1 MDDLYRNMMTAD
13 HQRRDLELTEY
24 PTISLIGDV
33 DKNAYKNALFTE
45 KKIQCHVCGIEYSR
59 TASESCPMCEMK
71 KNMDA
76 VMQILDAWR
85 KQLGEDAAAPVNVP
99 LSRYDKG
106 DTIRF
111 GVFNGIPIEWL
122 VLDKKSDRLL
132 VLVKY
137 GLEVKAYNLSR
148 KAVVWEE
155 SEIRRYLNK
164 EFYEKC
170 FSESSKK
177 LIKTTL
183 VMNKDNPIYRT
194 PGGSDTRDKI
204 YLLSINEAKEFLADN
219 SKRECEAT
227 EYARQQG
234 AHVDKKL
241 GNSWWWLRSPGN
253 YDYYASYVSGDG
265 TIVVGGNNVTSE
277 RGVVRPAMWI
287 KYC

>member
-1 MDDLYRNMMTAD
+1 MDSEFTS
-13 HQRRDLELTEY
+13 Y
-24 PTISLIGDV
+24 PTLSFPNEA
-33 DKNAYKNALFTE
+33 DKSTYKNTLFIKT
-45 KKIQCHVCGIEYSR
+45 KVQCHVCGIEYSKS
-59 TASESCPMCEMK
+59 TAKSCPLCEM
-71 KNMDA
+71 
-76 VMQILDAWR
+76 R
-85 KQLGEDAAAPVNVP
+85 KQLDDALNVIAAMRNKSDSRVLHTNRDI
-99 LSRYDKG
+99 LSYDKA
-106 DTIRF
+106 DILQF
-111 GVFNGIPIEWL
+111 GQFHGKPIEWI
-122 VLDKKSDRLL
+122 VLDKKTDRVL
-132 VLVKY
+132 VLAKY
-137 GLEVKAYNLSR
+137 GLEVKVYNISR

-204 YLLSINEAKEFLADN
+204 FLLSINEAKEFLADN

-241 GNSWWWLRSPGN
+241 GNSWWWFRSPGN